1 MTDPE
6 SQRKDLTYFARVALV
21 ATVLAPSLVLPAFF
35 FPFVTSRNLFFRL
48 CVELAALVWILLW
61 TRREQRSSSTHRD
74 TIGVWFAVFIGAAT
88 VSALAGAAPWHSFF
102 GDFERMGGV
111 WAWFH
116 LGLFYFLLRVFFDA
130 ATWNRF
136 FIAAIAAG
144 SCVLIFGSKLF
155 GGGPSSV
162 LFRGS
167 LADGSVIGNP
177 GLLAPYLLFLL
188 GFSAL
193 FVLPGRHF
201 VRAAAIVSAVAML
214 AGIVLSRN
222 RSTELGLVVGVVLGA
237 LVWVATTTLSFR
249 RRAVLTLCLLGL
261 SGGVGYGALRIL
273 ASDRGK
279 VSTNEELQKWE
290 TFAKTGTDVSRT
302 VQWRIAFLGFQDRP
316 FLGYGPENH
325 RIVVS
330 RHVNPAVYEGG
341 GTPQIFDRTHN
352 AWLELLATMGLFG
365 TVSMLGL
372 WGATAA
378 TLLRGYR
385 TNAFSRSELALWA
398 GVLAAYATYLTFWFF
413 DINSAMFWVA
423 TIAFLKTRVD
433 GPLFAFG
440 NPVPLNSRSA
450 AFAGVGVIAVLL
462 AAYLQGIVPLI
473 AANNLRMAVGE
484 GPIEDRLAQF
494 FRVMD
499 SSAPQTFHTLP
510 AYDNY
515 LVSLAPE
522 YGSAARN
529 RYRRAVLDLAFKRGE
544 IEARRFIAR
553 DPLNDRSY
561 AESGRLLLLE
571 RAFYHDS
578 TYGVKAIS
586 ALRTSTKMSP
596 FRAENRILLVTAYLA
611 VGDTIEAESQLDS
624 TAFLV
629 PAYGPTYF
637 MRARLAMVRNQL
649 DSALIHVRK
658 ASSMGYIGPAPLY
671 MTLLDSLRGKRNFTG
686 AAETERAYLSPF
698 GPFQKWSKG
707 TLPPE
712 ALYFAARLPLE
723 LLRVGSN
730 DSAVSTARAFA
741 RSSPR
746 FLPAVNAFVTDV
758 ALGRSSTWQ
767 RRTDLVSASLLPL
780 QPAVAAE
787 DGRRQ

>member
-1 MTDPE
+1 M
-6 SQRKDLTYFARVALV
+6 SAL
-21 ATVLAPSLVLPAFF
+21 
-35 FPFVTSRNLFFRL
+35 
-48 CVELAALVWILLW
+48 
-61 TRREQRSSSTHRD
+61 
-74 TIGVWFAVFIGAAT
+74 IGV
-88 VSALAGAAPWHSFF
+88 APWHSFF

-116 LGLFYFLLRVFFDA
+116 LGLFYFLLRIFLDT

-136 FIAAIAAG
+136 FIAAIAVG
-144 SCVLIFGSKLF
+144 SCVLIFGSKLVSA
-155 GGGPSSV
+155 GPSSV

-167 LADGSVIGNP
+167 LAEGSVIGNP

-188 GFSAL
+188 GFSAFL
-193 FVLPGRHF
+193 VLSGRHF
-201 VRAAAIVSAVAML
+201 VRVAAVVSAVAMA
-214 AGIVLSRN
+214 AGIILSRN
-222 RSTELGLVVGVVLGA
+222 RSTQLGVLVGAVLGV
-237 LVWVATTTLSFR
+237 LVWVATSTLSFR
-249 RRAVLTLCLLGL
+249 RRVVLMLCVLGI
-261 SGGVGYGALRIL
+261 SGGVGYGGLRIL
-273 ASDRGK
+273 ASNRGR
-279 VSTNEELQKWE
+279 VATNEELQKWQ

-302 VQWRIAFLGFQDRP
+302 VQWRIALRGFQDRP
-316 FLGYGPENH
+316 LLGYGPENH

-330 RHVNPAVYEGG
+330 RHVNPSVYEGG
-341 GTPQIFDRTHN
+341 GTPQFFDRTHN
-352 AWLELLATMGLFG
+352 AWLELLATMGLLG

-372 WGATAA
+372 WGATVA
-378 TLLRGYR
+378 TLFRGYR
-385 TNAFSRSELALWA
+385 TKAFSLSETALWA

-413 DINSAMFWVA
+413 DINSAIFWVA
-423 TIAFLKTRVD
+423 TIAFLKTRLD

-440 NPVPLNSRSA
+440 NPVPLNKRST

-473 AANNLRMAVGE
+473 SANNLRMAVGD

-515 LVSLAPE
+515 LMSLAPE
-522 YGSAARN
+522 FSSAAQN
-529 RYRRAVLDLAFKRGE
+529 PYRRAVLDLAFKRGE

-561 AESGRLLLLE
+561 AESGRLMLME
-571 RAFYHDS
+571 RVFYHDS
-578 TYGVKAIS
+578 TYGLKAIS

-596 FRAENRILLVTAYLA
+596 FRVENRILLVTAYLA
-611 VGDTIEAESQLDS
+611 VGDTVKAESQLDS
-624 TAFLV
+624 IAFLV
-629 PAYGPTYF
+629 PDYGPTYF
-637 MRARLAMVRNQL
+637 MRARLAMVRSRM

-658 ASSMGYIGPAPLY
+658 ASSVGYIGSAGLY
-671 MTLLDSLRGKRNFTG
+671 MTLMDSLRSKSNFAG
-686 AAETERAYLSPF
+686 ATEVERAYLKPF

-712 ALYFAARLPLE
+712 ALYFAARMPLD
-723 LLRVGSN
+723 LLRIGST
-730 DSAVSTARAFA
+730 DSAISAARAFA

-758 ALGRSSTWQ
+758 AVGRSSKWQ

-780 QPAVAAE
+780 QPVVGAE
-787 DGRRQ
+787 TVRRQ